1 MIFHRRFSTVW
12 KHEKFTLT
20 ENIFREIISLVTTS
34 SVKMLLSRTFCQK
47 CVRVNFCN
55 FHTVLSTN
63 ILWFIVTDYL
73 ETADSNET
81 IFLATFLVTFLTRDM
96 VNTGKVKNLLRK
108 NALFGCLNY
117 SLLNK
122 ILASQKKTL
131 VYFWSSYIQNVF

>member
-1 MIFHRRFSTVW
+1 M
-12 KHEKFTLT
+12 
-20 ENIFREIISLVTTS
+20 
-34 SVKMLLSRTFCQK
+34 VKTLLSRIFCQN
-47 CVRVNFCN
+47 CVRVNFSVEKREILSHWKKIREINYLVISFVKPLLSRNFCRICMRVNFSN

-63 ILWFIVTDYL
+63 ILWFVVTDYL

-122 ILASQKKTL
+122 ILAFQKKKKQL
-131 VYFWSSYIQNVF
+131 

>member
-1 MIFHRRFSTVW
+1 MEITEIYSLFWQKLTRVDFTKYFS
-12 KHEKFTLT
+12 
-20 ENIFREIISLVTTS
+20 
-34 SVKMLLSRTFCQK
+34 M
-47 CVRVNFCN
+47 RVNFCN

-122 ILASQKKTL
+122 ILAFQKN
-131 VYFWSSYIQNVF
+131 SSAFLEFLYTKCILGMVFYKIINKFMLSACYAYIY